1 MKELNFDTLIGN
13 GWKQF
18 KDFLQ
23 NSDVAFYK
31 TFAGHEECRCNEGK
45 KKQVEVYVYDHRK
58 YSASSGVGYEVKCTG
73 ELPDGTWI
81 ELKAHGLKQDHVDPK
96 AQELLSIWDWS
107 VKNNLTKSK
116 S

>member
-1 MKELNFDTLIGN
+1 MNELNFDKLTGN

-18 KDFLQ
+18 KDCLGQ
-23 NSDVAFYK
+23 SDISFYK

-58 YSASSGVGYEVKCTG
+58 YGYPSIGYELKCTG

-81 ELKAHGLKQDHVDPK
+81 DLKSYGLSEDNVDHK
-96 AQELLSIWDWS
+96 AQELLEVWDWS
-107 VKNNLTKSK
+107 VKINLTTSRI
-116 S
+116 

>member
-107 VKNNLTKSK
+107 VKNNLTRSK
-116 S
+116 I

>member
-1 MKELNFDTLIGN
+1 MNELNFDKLTGN

-18 KDFLQ
+18 KDFLNQ
-23 NSDVAFYK
+23 SDIAFYQ

-58 YSASSGVGYEVKCTG
+58 YSSVAGVGYEVKCTG
-73 ELPDGTWI
+73 ELPDGAWLD
-81 ELKAHGLKQDHVDPK
+81 LKSYGLSEDNIDPK
-96 AQELLSIWDWS
+96 AQELLAIWDWS

-116 S
+116 N

>member
-1 MKELNFDTLIGN
+1 MNELNFDKLTGN
-13 GWKQF
+13 GWKKF
-18 KDFLQ
+18 KDFLNQ
-23 NSDVAFYK
+23 SDIAFYQ

-58 YSASSGVGYEVKCTG
+58 YGYPSIGYEVKCTG
-73 ELPDGTWI
+73 ELPDGTWL
-81 ELKAHGLKQDHVDPK
+81 ELKSHGLSEDFVDSK
-96 AQELLSIWDWS
+96 AQELLAIWDWS

>member
-1 MKELNFDTLIGN
+1 MNDLNFDKLTSN
-13 GWKQF
+13 GWIQF
-18 KDFLQ
+18 KDFLAQ
-23 NSDVAFYK
+23 LDIAFYK

-58 YSASSGVGYEVKCTG
+58 YSAAAGVGYEVKCTG

-81 ELKAHGLKQDHVDPK
+81 ELKAHGLKQDNVDEK
-96 AQELLSIWDWS
+96 AEEILQLWDWS

>member
-1 MKELNFDTLIGN
+1 MNELNFDKLTGN

-18 KDFLQ
+18 KDFLNQ
-23 NSDVAFYK
+23 SDIAFYQ

-45 KKQVEVYVYDHRK
+45 KKQVEVYVYNYRK
-58 YSASSGVGYEVKCTG
+58 YGYPKIGYEVKCTG

-81 ELKAHGLKQDHVDPK
+81 ELKSYGLSEDFVDPK
-96 AQELLSIWDWS
+96 AQELLEVWDWS

-116 S
+116 N

>member
-1 MKELNFDTLIGN
+1 MNDLNFDKLISN

-23 NSDVAFYK
+23 QSDISFYK

-58 YSASSGVGYEVKCTG
+58 YGTTGVGYDVKCTG
-73 ELPDGTWI
+73 ELPDGTWL
-81 ELKAHGLKQDHVDPK
+81 ELKSHGLNQDHVDPK

-107 VKNNLTKSK
+107 AKNNLTKSK
-116 S
+116 N

>member
-1 MKELNFDTLIGN
+1 MKELNFDKLTGN

-18 KDFLQ
+18 KDFLGQ
-23 NSDVAFYK
+23 SDIAFYK

-58 YSASSGVGYEVKCTG
+58 YSSVAGVGYEVKCTG

-81 ELKAHGLKQDHVDPK
+81 ELKSHSLSEDFVDRK
-96 AQELLSIWDWS
+96 AQELLAIWDWS

-116 S
+116 N

>member
-1 MKELNFDTLIGN
+1 MNDLNFDKLTGN

-18 KDFLQ
+18 KDFLGQ
-23 NSDVAFYK
+23 SDIAFYK

-58 YSASSGVGYEVKCTG
+58 YSAVAGVGYEVKCTG
-73 ELPDGTWI
+73 ELPDGTWV
-81 ELKAHGLKQDHVDPK
+81 ELKSHGLNQDDVDHK
-96 AQELLSIWDWS
+96 AQELLEVWDWS

>member
-1 MKELNFDTLIGN
+1 MSDLNFDKLTGN
-13 GWKQF
+13 GWIQF
-18 KDFLQ
+18 KDFLGQ
-23 NSDVAFYK
+23 SDIAFYK

-58 YSASSGVGYEVKCTG
+58 YSAASGVGYEVKCTG

-107 VKNNLTKSK
+107 VKNNLTRSK
-116 S
+116 I

>member
-1 MKELNFDTLIGN
+1 MNELNFDKLTSN
-13 GWKQF
+13 GWIKF
-18 KDFLQ
+18 KDFLCQ
-23 NSDVAFYK
+23 SDIAFYK

-58 YSASSGVGYEVKCTG
+58 YSSVAGVGYEVKCTG

-81 ELKAHGLKQDHVDPK
+81 ELKSHSLSEDFVDRK
-96 AQELLSIWDWS
+96 AQELLAIWDWS

-116 S
+116 N

>member
-1 MKELNFDTLIGN
+1 MSELNFDKLTGN

-18 KDFLQ
+18 KDFLGQ
-23 NSDVAFYK
+23 SDIAFYK

-45 KKQVEVYVYDHRK
+45 KKQVEVYVYDQRK
-58 YSASSGVGYEVKCTG
+58 YSAVVEVGYEVKCVG

-81 ELKAHGLKQDHVDPK
+81 VLKFYGLNQDEVDPK
-96 AQELLSIWDWS
+96 AQELLEVWDWS

>member
-1 MKELNFDTLIGN
+1 MNELNFDKLTSN

-18 KDFLQ
+18 KDHLGQ
-23 NSDVAFYK
+23 SDISFYK

-58 YSASSGVGYEVKCTG
+58 YSSVAGVGYEVKCTG
-73 ELPDGTWI
+73 ELPDGTWLD
-81 ELKAHGLKQDHVDPK
+81 LKSYGLSEDNIDPK
-96 AQELLSIWDWS
+96 AQELLAIWDWS